1 MRFYFSPSSLQFQ
14 PPVSLITSC
23 HGFTSRSRQK
33 VKHKPSRQK
42 RKSLDSGYSPAS
54 LHQASCNPIGPHKAV
69 TFK

>member
-1 MRFYFSPSSLQFQ
+1 MRFYFSPSSLEFQ

-23 HGFTSRSRQK
+23 HCFTSRPRQK

-42 RKSLDSGYSPAS
+42 PKNLDRGYSLAS
-54 LHQASCNPIGPHKAV
+54 LRRAVCNPTGPRKAV